1 MESLRRLFWWL
12 LVGSRGGP
20 TRLQILMLLREGP
33 ANANQIATRLGLN
46 YKTVQHHL
54 RILEEN
60 RMIVS
65 EGSRYNVTYR
75 LSPEL
80 LDNIDILDSI
90 IEDARIKHREVNNH
104 SWARSG

>member
-20 TRLQILMLLREGP
+20 TRLQILMVLREGP

-60 RMIVS
+60 RMIIS
-65 EGSRYNVTYR
+65 EGGKYNVIYR

-80 LDNIDILDSI
+80 LDNIDILDSV
-90 IEDARIKHREVNNH
+90 IENAKIGRKEVD
-104 SWARSG
+104 SGAWARSG